1 MQRKGFLLALA
12 FTLTAGVAVHTQ
24 ATAVELPNFTQL
36 VETNG
41 PAVVNIS
48 TTRTVKPRENMGM
61 MPMDPYG
68 NEMFSPFRDMFPE
81 FFGGEGFGGEFDTR
95 SLGSGFIISPDG
107 YLLTNNHVIRDA
119 DEIQVSLPDGREYVA
134 EVIGE
139 DPDSDLALLKI
150 DEKNLPHL
158 RFGSSNDLKVGEWV
172 LAIGSP
178 YGFKQSVTAGIVSA
192 KERPL
197 GTEKYVPFIQTDVAI
212 NPGNSGGPLFNLKGE
227 VVGINSQIISTSGG
241 YIGLSFAVPSD
252 VAMTVIDQLKSKG
265 YVSRGWLGVVFQNV
279 DSSLAESFGLS
290 RPEGALVAQVVEDSP
305 ALAAGLKSGDVIT
318 YYNNHEIKSAEDLPP
333 LVGGTTPNTDVTLT
347 LVREGKVQKVNVR
360 VGELELEEDEGAA
373 ESKGKQ
379 EKIDNRLGI
388 QVRALT
394 AEEFTRLGIDTGV
407 LVTGLQSNGLAMEA
421 GIRRGDVIF
430 SINQQNVKTPEEFYK
445 IMDNIPNNQKA
456 VPVLVGRRGE
466 GKRYLAIKMK

>member
-1 MQRKGFLLALA
+1 MKRRGLSLI
-12 FTLTAGVAVHTQ
+12 FTLTMIAFPAL
-24 ATAVELPNFTQL
+24 AAELPDFTQL
-36 VETNG
+36 VEASG

-48 TTRTVKPRENMGM
+48 TTRTVKPRENLSGI
-61 MPMDPYG
+61 PLDPFSG
-68 NEMFSPFRDMFPE
+68 DRFSPFQDMFPE
-81 FFGGEGFGGEFDTR
+81 FFGGENFGPQEYDTR

-119 DEIQVSLPDGREYVA
+119 DEIQVSLTDGREYVA
-134 EVIGE
+134 EVVGE

-150 DEKNLPHL
+150 EEKNLPYL
-158 RFGSSNDLKVGEWV
+158 KFGSSADLKVGEWV

-252 VAMTVIDQLKSKG
+252 VAVTVIDQLKTKG
-265 YVSRGWLGVVFQNV
+265 YVTRGWLGVVFQNV
-279 DSSLAESFGLS
+279 DSFLAESFGLA
-290 RPEGALVAQVVEDSP
+290 RAEGALVAQVVEESP
-305 ALAAGLKSGDVIT
+305 ASEAGLQSGDVIT
-318 YYNNHEIKSAEDLPP
+318 AYDEHVIKSAEDLPP
-333 LVGGTTPNTDVTLT
+333 LVGNTPPNTDVTLT
-347 LVREGKVQKVNVR
+347 LVREGKVEKIVVKIA
-360 VGELELEEDEGAA
+360 ELELEEDTAA
-373 ESKGKQ
+373 KDKSKE
-379 EKIDNRLGI
+379 EKINNRLGI

-394 AEEFTRLGIDTGV
+394 QEENTRLGIETGV
-407 LVTGLQSNGLAMEA
+407 LVTGLDNQGLAAEA
-421 GIRRGDVIF
+421 GIRRGDIIF
-430 SINQQNVKTPEEFYK
+430 SISQHAVKTPDEFYK
-445 IMDNIPNNQKA
+445 IIKNIPDNQKA

-466 GKRYLAIKMK
+466 GKRYLAIKLK